1 MSKEMRLAFILTA
14 ALFFSVCASAQDAAN
29 FPMDSTKTAELA
41 VADDTP
47 AADAVNTASGK
58 KKKGVWDRKKFMNL
72 SYGMQTLTP
81 DFGDEIPGKM
91 SFAYVS
97 GRNIYL
103 HRKPIAGMIKFSI
116 DLGADINYAQYG
128 DLSGEYNMSSVM
140 PEDSKGISGRHQLD
154 VGLFVGPAIS
164 VNPVSDLKVSAYFRA
179 VPAFSGILLDM
190 TEINGAFV
198 PYFTYGAE
206 ISWRWIG
213 LGFECRTGSAGG
225 YTNLMGAIQGLD
237 CIKTGY
243 STSTMRFYLGL
254 HF

>member
-1 MSKEMRLAFILTA
+1 MIKEMRLAFILA
-14 ALFFSVCASAQDAAN
+14 AAFFFSVCASAQDAAN
-29 FPMDSTKTAELA
+29 FPVDSTKTAE
-41 VADDTP
+41 VAGESP
-47 AADAVNTASGK
+47 AAEAVTPASGK
-58 KKKGVWDRKKFMNL
+58 KKKGVWDRKKFMNF
-72 SYGMQTLTP
+72 SYGIQTLAP
-81 DFGDEIPGKM
+81 DFGNEIPGKM
-91 SFAYVS
+91 SFAYFS

-103 HRKPIAGMIKFSI
+103 HKKPVAGMIKFSI
-116 DLGADINYAQYG
+116 DLGADINYAMYG
-128 DLSGEYNMSSVM
+128 DLSGEYNIPSAM
-140 PEDSKGISGRHQLD
+140 PEESKGISGRHQLD

-179 VPAFSGILLDM
+179 VPSFSGILLDM

-213 LGFECRTGSAGG
+213 LGFECRSGSAGG
-225 YTNLMGAIQGLD
+225 YTNLFGLIQGLD
-237 CIKTGY
+237 CMKTGY